1 MILEVAVPNSPGVSS
16 IAIVYGHAADVKPSE
31 AEQEPCILD
40 TYTLQ
45 VPSGKRLHS
54 ELENHHL

>member
-1 MILEVAVPNSPGVSS
+1 MNGIG
-16 IAIVYGHAADVKPSE
+16 IVEMSYHNTSFMSKGHGP
-31 AEQEPCILD
+31 PI
-40 TYTLQ
+40 T